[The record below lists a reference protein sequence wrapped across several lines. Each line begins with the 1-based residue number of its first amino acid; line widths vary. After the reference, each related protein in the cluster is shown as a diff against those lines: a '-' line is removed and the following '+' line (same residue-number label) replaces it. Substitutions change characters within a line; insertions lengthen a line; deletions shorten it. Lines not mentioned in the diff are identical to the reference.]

1 MRTFHILPDPPLATP
16 CNLAIGNFDGVHR
29 GHQALLTAMR
39 EDAHRHG
46 RQAGVLTFDPHPA
59 ALLRPDRV
67 HSYLTTMPERL
78 EVFAELALDFA
89 VVYPFS
95 LETAH
100 MPAAAFI
107 AQVQQA
113 VQMAALWVGP
123 DFALGRNREGDV
135 ATLRAIG
142 QDRGY
147 QVHTIEPQLLEG
159 EEVRSGRIRS
169 YLLEGDVQAAGRQLG
184 RPYQVSGQ
192 VAMGAQRG
200 RLLGFP
206 TANLAVP
213 EGRLLPANG
222 VYATWAYLDDAPTR
236 RGQPLASATNVGVRP
251 SFDNGQRTVEAYLL
265 DFDGNLYD
273 QQVTLQFV
281 ARLRPEERFS
291 DITALIAQI
300 RRDEEATRRLLL
312 RET

>member
-1 MRTFHILPDPPLATP
+1 MRTFYTLPDPPLTTP

-29 GHQALLTAMR
+29 GHQALLAALR
-39 EDAHRHG
+39 EDARRHG
-46 RQAGVLTFDPHPA
+46 RLAGVLTFDPHPA
-59 ALLRPDRV
+59 SLLRPDRV

-78 EVFAELALDFA
+78 EVFAGLALDFA
-89 VVYPFS
+89 LVYPFS
-95 LETAH
+95 LETAR

-107 AQVQQA
+107 AQVRQA

-135 ATLRAIG
+135 PALRALG
-142 QDRGY
+142 QELGY

-192 VAMGAQRG
+192 VVLGAQRG
-200 RLLGFP
+200 HLLGFP

-222 VYATWAYLDDAPTR
+222 VYATWMRLDDDWPR
-236 RGQPLASATNVGVRP
+236 RGQWLAGVTNVGVRP
-251 SFDNGQRTVEAYLL
+251 SFDNGPRTVEAHLL
-265 DFDGNLYD
+265 DFDGDLYGRPA
-273 QQVTLQFV
+273 TLQFV
-281 ARLRPEERFS
+281 ARLRPEQRFPNI
-291 DITALIAQI
+291 DALIAQI
-300 RRDEEATRRLLL
+300 RQDAADARGLLKHDA
-312 RET
+312 